1 MMLEDILKHIRF
13 PLMTQE
19 EFALAMNDPESRIL
33 DDNEIIDIFI
43 HLTLADLP
51 QQQQQQ
57 QLSTTESSS
66 SETTVMLSTKLRPLA
81 YSSKPRC
88 CLSGPEEVISRFS
101 RVESR
106 WGYSGT
112 SDRVRFSVDRRLFI
126 VGFGL
131 FGSIYGK
138 CEYSVTI
145 QVRTTKFFIF
155 MLVLAW
161 IIRFFF

>member
-43 HLTLADLP
+43 HLTLADSP
-51 QQQQQQ
+51 QQQQQS
-57 QLSTTESSS
+57 STTESSS
-66 SETTVMLSTKLRPLA
+66 TETTAMSTKLRPLA

-138 CEYSVTI
+138 CEYSVAI
-145 QVRTTKFFIF
+145 QVRTNKLLF
-155 MLVLAW
+155 AC
-161 IIRFFF
+161 